1 MSNQQ
6 APSVLVIDDEEDIR
20 VSLIRLLEC
29 DGFRASE
36 AADGETAIRALD
48 DGLHPDVLLL
58 DYRMPGLNGGQTLD
72 TLRARGHRMPA
83 VLLTAAKD
91 AADIAAR
98 HGFDAVLTKPVGPE
112 EVFSTLRDA
121 IARAAGSQP

>member
-1 MSNQQ
+1 MSNKP
-6 APSVLVIDDEEDIR
+6 APTVLVVDDEEDIR
-20 VSLIRLLEC
+20 ISLTMLLEC
-29 DGFRASE
+29 DGFRASG

-48 DGLHPDVLLL
+48 DGLHADVLLL

-91 AADIAAR
+91 ASEIAAR

-112 EVFSTLRDA
+112 QVFSTLRDA
-121 IARAAGSQP
+121 IARAARREP

>member
-1 MSNQQ
+1 M
-6 APSVLVIDDEEDIR
+6 
-20 VSLIRLLEC
+20 LLESE
-29 DGFRASE
+29 GFRASE
-36 AADGETAIRALD
+36 AADGETAIRVLD
-48 DGLHPDVLLL
+48 DGLHADVLLL

-91 AADIAAR
+91 ASEIAAR

-112 EVFSTLRDA
+112 QVFSTLRDA
-121 IARAAGSQP
+121 IARAARREP